1 MSIENGYIIKK
12 LEQQIDELTQF
23 IDVIRYKGWLALLE
37 LREDCIDPAIEI
49 LDPVFGD
56 QSSPF
61 SEYPEDSLT
70 RRKAVVIRVN
80 KDKGIAY
87 ANDLL
92 TAYEVAFSFDKIQ
105 GYSGET
111 AADLGIRKGR
121 IVYID
126 FSKHNL
132 AIKVHLTNAD
142 LGDLGGD
149 KSKYQFS
156 IRQSSRGNGLKPSKG
171 RF

>member
-1 MSIENGYIIKK
+1 MALENNFIIHK

-49 LDPVFGD
+49 LEPVFGD

-61 SEYPEDSLT
+61 SEYPEESLI
-70 RRKAVVIRVN
+70 RRKAVVIRVS
-80 KDKGIAY
+80 KDKKIAY

-92 TAYEVAFSFDKIQ
+92 TAYEVAFSFDKIE
-105 GYSGET
+105 GYNDESASE
-111 AADLGIRKGR
+111 LGIRKGR
-121 IVYID
+121 LVYID

-142 LGDLGGD
+142 IADLGNE
-149 KSKYQFS
+149 KHQYQFAT
-156 IRQSSRGNGLKPSKG
+156 RQTSHSSGLKPSKG